1 MRFVKCGKVLRQSA
15 GFTLIELMIVVAI
28 IGILASIAFPSYLR
42 YVIRTQRSVAQ
53 QFMANISSRQ
63 EQYILDA
70 RAYTDVPSDPGGA
83 VKGLFPI
90 SSPEGWTC
98 NATRC
103 TNGRYDITMVVD
115 NAAAPPTYT
124 ITATAVGAQVSD
136 GNVTLNSIG
145 QKAPSDKW

>member
-1 MRFVKCGKVLRQSA
+1 MRFVNCGKVPRRTA
-15 GFTLIELMIVVAI
+15 GFTLIELMIVVAV
-28 IGILASIAFPSYLR
+28 IGILGSIALPSYQR

-53 QFMANISSRQ
+53 QFLMHISSRQ
-63 EQYILDA
+63 EQYLLDA
-70 RAYTDVPSDPGGA
+70 RAYTNVPSDPGGA
-83 VKGLFPI
+83 VKGLFPV

-124 ITATAVGAQVSD
+124 ITATALGTQASD
-136 GNVTLNSIG
+136 GNVALNSIG
-145 QKAPSDKW
+145 QKTPPDKW

>member
-1 MRFVKCGKVLRQSA
+1 MRFVKCGKAPRRTA

-28 IGILASIAFPSYLR
+28 IGILASIAFPSYQV
-42 YVIRTQRSVAQ
+42 YVIRTQRSAAQ
-53 QFMANISSRQ
+53 QFLMNISSRQ
-63 EQYILDA
+63 EQYLLDA
-70 RAYTDVPSDPGGA
+70 RAYTNVPSDPGGA
-83 VKGLFPI
+83 VKGLFPV

-98 NATRC
+98 NAARC
-103 TNGRYDITMVVD
+103 TNGRYDVTMAVD